1 MEFLGNLEKIGETL
15 SVKGKEAVDKAK
27 VLAEIAN
34 LKGQINTCEEVI
46 KQNYLE
52 IGRAYYEARHEMP
65 EVSFEKQCRAIDNA
79 RNGIKEL
86 QEKIDVLKEKK
97 G

>member
-1 MEFLGNLEKIGETL
+1 MEFLGNLEKMGETI
-15 SVKGKEAVDKAK
+15 SIKGKEVVDKAK

-52 IGRAYYEARHEMP
+52 IGRAYYETHREMP

-79 RNGIKEL
+79 KNGMKEL
-86 QEKIDVLKEKK
+86 QAKIEELREK
-97 G
+97 